1 MCNDYEDLVVTNP
14 GACCEEFACRCNP
27 NKCPLPAVCALNQRR
42 VRVNNDTECCAVYK
56 CECKSGVLHPAVT
69 RHPWRSVVDVGA
81 PGAIHS
87 LQIPPNL

>member
-56 CECKSGVLHPAVT
+56 CESPACVSAGLT
-69 RHPWRSVVDVGA
+69 YQVGA
-81 PGAIHS
+81 RIELYFTQS
-87 LQIPPNL
+87 Q